1 MKQNMGIVLA
11 LRVQDFFL
19 HSPERTSP
27 PLVYKNKMYS
37 YFTAESL
44 HCSPAALTTLL
55 IGSTPVQTVFGVK
68 KYNTDFK
75 KQDAFF
81 TTSVYQL

>member
-1 MKQNMGIVLA
+1 M
-11 LRVQDFFL
+11 
-19 HSPERTSP
+19 HSH
-27 PLVYKNKMYS
+27 
-37 YFTAESL
+37 FTAESL

-55 IGSTPVQTVFGVK
+55 IGSTSVQNVFGVK
-68 KYNTDFK
+68 NYNTDLK